1 MDTHV
6 STAAVEPVQLLVE
19 PVQLLV
25 EPVQLLV
32 DYFVEKWSERSNHI
46 LKVVGAVQPLLKY
59 WFRLEVDTVQ
69 LLVEPVQL
77 LVDTVQ
83 LLVEPV
89 LPAQGQCFCLV

>member
-32 DYFVEKWSERSNHI
+32 DFFVEKWSERSNHI
-46 LKVVGAVQPLLKY
+46 LKVVGALQPLK
-59 WFRLEVDTVQ
+59 VD
-69 LLVEPVQL
+69 PVQL

-83 LLVEPV
+83 LLVDTVRLRQWMRAPMMH
-89 LPAQGQCFCLV
+89 PI